1 MSSSNRAAS
10 SRTDRTWKP
19 RAAIV
24 IAALMLSVFV
34 AACDSGGDSSSSDSS
49 GPSAS
54 GTGTPVTG
62 GTLTFA
68 RSLDADVGL
77 NPISAP
83 SNGSIFTLQQI
94 FDQLVEVNGSE
105 LVPGLAKSW
114 DTSADGKTWT
124 FHLRDAQFS
133 NGDPVTPEDVKFS
146 IERFA
151 DPKINTNYATL
162 GASIDSV
169 DVVDDHTVQVNLNRV
184 DGAFL
189 DNIAMFAAAIVPQ
202 KVVEDIGDK
211 AFSDAPVGSGPF
223 MVKDYKRGQHTILV
237 RNPNY
242 WREGQPYLDEIDFEF
257 VPDSNTRTLELRS
270 GEVDVADAIPYNQ
283 VESLDAADGV
293 SVEVADSLKW
303 DSIFLDTQKPP
314 LDEVEVRQAL
324 AYATPTDQI
333 LDAVLFGNAQVANS
347 QIPRVKYW
355 DESVQPYPYDI
366 DKAKEL
372 LGQSSVP
379 DGFDIELQIPSGDAV
394 EKQEAEIIKSEWA
407 KIGVNVTIVPRDFGT
422 MFGDWLAGKGG
433 EAATFP
439 GDALSSDT
447 LSDDEIAALM
457 FDPKSGLNSLGT
469 FYENPKIDDLLADA
483 SGTLDEDKRQQD
495 FSEIQQI
502 GMDDVPSVPLFF
514 TKSVTGY
521 QDSVQNFQTYPIG
534 WWPLREV
541 WISQ

>member
-1 MSSSNRAAS
+1 
-10 SRTDRTWKP
+10 
-19 RAAIV
+19 
-24 IAALMLSVFV
+24 MLSAFLV
-34 AACDSGGDSSSSDSS
+34 ACDSGSDSSSSGS
-49 GPSAS
+49 GPTAS
-54 GTGTPVTG
+54 GTQGDPVTG

-77 NPISAP
+77 NPINAP

-94 FDQLVEVNGSE
+94 FDQLVEVNGSDLE
-105 LVPGLAKSW
+105 PGLAKSW
-114 DTSADGKTWT
+114 DTSDDGKTWT
-124 FHLRDAQFS
+124 FHLRDAKFS
-133 NGDPVTPEDVKFS
+133 NGDPVTAEDVKFS

-169 DVVDDHTVQVNLNRV
+169 DVIDDHTAQINLNRV

-189 DNIAMFAAAIVPQ
+189 DNIAMFAAAIVPK
-202 KVVEDIGDK
+202 KVVEDVGDK
-211 AFSDAPVGSGPF
+211 AFADNPVGSGPF

-283 VESLDAADGV
+283 VESLDAADGI

-324 AYATPTDQI
+324 AYATPTQQI

-355 DESVQPYPYDI
+355 DDSIDPYPYDI

-469 FYENPKIDDLLADA
+469 FYENPKITELLADA
-483 SGTLDEDKRQQD
+483 SGTLDEDKRQAD
-495 FSEIQQI
+495 FSQIQQL

>member
-1 MSSSNRAAS
+1 MARSAGVDGSSGSFRRRA
-10 SRTDRTWKP
+10 P
-19 RAAIV
+19 RAAIF
-24 IAALMLSVFV
+24 IALLIASVSL
-34 AACDSGGDSSSSDSS
+34 AACGGGDDSS
-49 GPSAS
+49 TASGTPAS
-54 GTGTPVTG
+54 GTGDITQG

-68 RSLDADVGL
+68 RSLDAEAGL
-77 NPISAP
+77 NPINAP
-83 SNGSIFTLQQI
+83 NNGSIFTIQQI
-94 FDQLVEVNGSE
+94 FDQLVEVQGSE
-105 LVPGLAKSW
+105 IVPGLAKSW
-114 DTSADGKTWT
+114 EHSDDGLEWT
-124 FHLRDAQFS
+124 FHLRDAEFS
-133 NGDPVTPEDVKFS
+133 NGDPVTGDDVKFS

-162 GASIDSV
+162 GAAIESV
-169 DVVDDHTVQVNLNRV
+169 DVIDDHTVKINLNDI

-202 KVVEDIGDK
+202 KVVEDVGDK
-211 AFSDAPVGSGPF
+211 AFAENPIGSGPF
-223 MVKDYKRGQHTILV
+223 MVTEFKRGQRTVLEA
-237 RNPNY
+237 NPHY
-242 WREGQPYLDEIDFEF
+242 WREGQPYLDEVDFEF
-257 VPDSNTRTLELRS
+257 VPDANTRTLELRS

-283 VESLDAADGV
+283 VDSLDVADGIT
-293 SVEVADSLKW
+293 VEVADSLKW
-303 DSIFLDTQKPP
+303 DSIFFNTKLSP

-355 DESVQPYPYDI
+355 DDAIEPYPYDI
-366 DKAKEL
+366 DKAQEL

-379 DGFDIELQIPSGDAV
+379 DGFDLELQIPSGDAV
-394 EKQEAEIIKSEWA
+394 EKQTAEIVKQEWA
-407 KIGVNVTIVPRDFGT
+407 KIGVNVSIVPRDFGT

-447 LSDDEIAALM
+447 LSDDEIAALVY
-457 FDPKSGLNSLGT
+457 DPKAGLSSLGT
-469 FYENPKIDDLLADA
+469 FYDNPKVDQLLADA
-483 SGTLDEDKRQQD
+483 KGTLDEDQRAQD

-502 GMDDVPSVPLFF
+502 GMDDVPAVPLFF

-521 QDSVQNFQTYPIG
+521 QDKVMNFQTYPIG

-541 WISQ
+541 WLSE